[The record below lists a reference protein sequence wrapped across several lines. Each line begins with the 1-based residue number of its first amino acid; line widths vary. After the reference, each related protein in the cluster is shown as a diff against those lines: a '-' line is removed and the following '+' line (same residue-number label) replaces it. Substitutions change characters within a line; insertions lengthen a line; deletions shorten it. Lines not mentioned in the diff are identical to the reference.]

1 MKPRLTWP
9 NVLIFAMGA
18 VLIVAGFRLNA
29 MVTCL
34 LGSALTGSAVG
45 MAYRQTWAPWL
56 AIAGL
61 VTFLALTGV
70 RVFQHGLTWIRAAA
84 VFGAVSLLVEII
96 RELLQARRMR
106 NRPLTALVQLRRTP
120 NNFLTDKKLTD
131 ICERVWNVRFGNA
144 EGGSDTHYVVGQNP
158 AFIVSAPDGVVLL
171 VNNFAT
177 PYFDDPIKAAGEL
190 NELRIRHALESHTA
204 WLSVDLLAFADD
216 TRQRSEAY
224 PTIAKLFVELL
235 DDDCLAVFAPE
246 TGSILPYEPEL
257 AEKLRGPSPLA
268 AFHEVTYAP
277 VVQVADDDPRMKA
290 AVDEA
295 RRRWPEFVSAF
306 STRAGEHF
314 SIKAPV
320 TVNDNTEFIWIEV
333 DRIENN
339 IVHGKL
345 ANDPVALGSLRCGDA
360 VSVELADLNDWNY
373 TVNQELKGGFTI
385 KVLQEISGEDQS
397 AA

>member
-9 NVLIFAMGA
+9 NVLIFILGA
-18 VLIVAGFRLNA
+18 LLIVAGFRTNVLP
-29 MVTCL
+29 TCI
-34 LGSALTGSAVG
+34 LGSALAGSAVG
-45 MAYRQTWAPWL
+45 MAYRQSWAPWL
-56 AIAGL
+56 AIASL
-61 VTFLALTGV
+61 TAFLALTTV
-70 RVFQHGLTWIRAAA
+70 RVVQHSLNWTRAAA
-84 VFGAVSLLVEII
+84 LLGGVSLLVEII
-96 RELLQARRMR
+96 KEVVQARRTR
-106 NRPLTALVQLRRTP
+106 NRPLIALVQLRRVP

-131 ICERVWNVRFGNA
+131 ICERVWNVKFGNA

-171 VNNFAT
+171 VNNFAA
-177 PYFDDPIKAAGEL
+177 PYFDDPNKAAGEL

-216 TRQRSEAY
+216 TRERSEAY
-224 PTIAKLFVELL
+224 PAIAKLFVELL

-257 AEKLRGPSPLA
+257 AEKLRGPNPLA

-306 STRAGEHF
+306 SSRAGEHF

-320 TVNDNTEFIWIEV
+320 TVDDNTEFIWIEV
-333 DRIENN
+333 DHIENN

-345 ANDPVALGSLRCGDA
+345 ANDPVALGNLRCGDT
-360 VSVELADLNDWNY
+360 VTVELADLNDWNY
-373 TVNQELKGGFTI
+373 MLNEELKGGFTV
-385 KVLQEISGEDQS
+385 KVLQDISGEDKS